1 MPTYDYLCTTC
12 GKQFEV
18 VQSMKDDA
26 LTTCLESV
34 CESEQRGK
42 GAVERQISG
51 GGGVIY
57 KGEGFYLTD
66 YVRKGG
72 TEKSTATQ
80 AASPDTAS
88 TSSGDSGATSTP
100 ASSPAASTTST
111 ATPSSSTSSSSTTKP
126 TSTT

>member
-12 GKQFEV
+12 GKQFEF

-42 GAVERQISG
+42 GVVERLISG

-72 TEKSTATQ
+72 AEKSASTP
-80 AASPDTAS
+80 AASSDTAS
-88 TSSGDSGATSTP
+88 TSSGDTGAATTPASSSAASTSSTSTP
-100 ASSPAASTTST
+100 APSTPTKSK
-111 ATPSSSTSSSSTTKP
+111 PSSTT
-126 TSTT
+126 